1 MQGLL
6 VSIYPSIDASTISK
20 NLGGQEVD
28 RMAEMAAEMPRTV
41 DCWTPYDEPNG
52 FARKGNTEDIV
63 TLHTSRLIPILN
75 AAVAAMVA
83 AATTELQSDPRPSS
97 TLAEALYIRSCDLGQ
112 NKC

>member
-1 MQGLL
+1 
-6 VSIYPSIDASTISK
+6 
-20 NLGGQEVD
+20 
-28 RMAEMAAEMPRTV
+28 
-41 DCWTPYDEPNG
+41 
-52 FARKGNTEDIV
+52 
-63 TLHTSRLIPILN
+63 LN